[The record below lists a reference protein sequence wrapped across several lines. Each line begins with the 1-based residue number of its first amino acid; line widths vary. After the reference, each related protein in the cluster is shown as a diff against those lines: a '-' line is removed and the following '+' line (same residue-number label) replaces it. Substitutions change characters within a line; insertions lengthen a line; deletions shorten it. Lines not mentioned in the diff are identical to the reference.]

1 MDKSL
6 EQSDPGRGVIALLRK
21 DKRVAWQE
29 CESTCRQKWTDLKF
43 ASKEDCICSGLVV
56 VDVFGL
62 EEWLLAIALIYLH
75 EVDDDRSS

>member
-1 MDKSL
+1 MTQGG
-6 EQSDPGRGVIALLRK
+6 ELLLCSART
-21 DKRVAWQE
+21 REWLGQE

-56 VDVFGL
+56 VEVFGL